1 MTQRLLGENKEKKRF
16 SVLGDSL
23 STFEGYSEPAYAVF
37 YDTARKLASGVIT
50 YADTWWGRVID
61 ALGGELLVNNSFAG
75 STVCKRPDYE
85 IPSYACSDE
94 RTSALAKDGVLPDVV
109 FVYVGTN
116 DWGRGFRVRKDEN
129 EWEEDECVFSTAYDR
144 MLKKLR
150 KNYPHAEIYCFTLAV
165 GKISE
170 DTSSVFPYAY
180 GGIHMEEYCDAIRSI
195 AKANGCRLIDLYRYA
210 EPYETVDGAHANAS
224 GMKTLADAVLSR
236 IEAETLAQKEGT

>member
-150 KNYPHAEIYCFTLAV
+150 KNYL
-165 GKISE
+165 
-170 DTSSVFPYAY
+170 
-180 GGIHMEEYCDAIRSI
+180 MRRSI
-195 AKANGCRLIDLYRYA
+195 ALRLPSAKFPRIRLPCFRTRTA
-210 EPYETVDGAHANAS
+210 GSIWKNIA
-224 GMKTLADAVLSR
+224 TLSDR
-236 IEAETLAQKEGT
+236 